1 MTSLLRW
8 FRPWTTTTAPPS
20 THQTNET
27 QQQQEQ
33 QRKQADLY
41 TPPPKTIEEEGQ
53 DDDDDAVADVDDR
66 FYGADDFSR
75 PWYKKVEYNILL
87 WTTVVILIGTIV
99 GVSVGVSNSNQSYEP
114 QYFPPPPSPPS
125 PPPPGPD
132 PLPPP
137 LLPALLP
144 APVPSPEY
152 DYESD
157 LQFSMFS
164 SESNKKN
171 SDNFTKSTA
180 ICVGGTFITRWD
192 LYYEEPPRKTTQGM
206 ETPISGLKIECND
219 GSTFDILVPPDT
231 TKTTTGQFRTAQN
244 RGGFDQIEGRYG
256 DYIDWIFVQS
266 SAADGPKFSFTYTC
280 AEPGEKVNAVQ
291 VMYNI
296 EQWGDEDEDG
306 GGDNEKALMRE
317 IGFLCTG
324 NNNNGSSSTDGGGEI
339 EAVQVETEDTCSPWV
354 GLPVQ
359 GRNAILYRAKPLVCP
374 CGEVATGLQS
384 WAYTDKTAI
393 TSIRVQCS
401 NGSSVPPWPEQSQPA
416 TREVSWGEGGTSVLS
431 NIAWGP
437 DFVRS
442 IGGEGSPLEEKEEE
456 GYSGVEMV
464 DTVTCGGGTGG
475 QVLGVV
481 VLSRGGSVDPIPR
494 LQVVCG
500 SAENCFEYQTEDGC
514 LTGF

>member
-8 FRPWTTTTAPPS
+8 FRPSTTTAAPPI
-20 THQTNET
+20 THQTIET
-27 QQQQEQ
+27 RQQQH
-33 QRKQADLY
+33 KQADPY
-41 TPPPKTIEEEGQ
+41 PPPPKTIEEEGQ
-53 DDDDDAVADVDDR
+53 DDDDDEDDR

-75 PWYKKVEYNILL
+75 PRYKKVECNILL
-87 WTTVVILIGTIV
+87 WASVVILIGIIV

-125 PPPPGPD
+125 PPSPPPPRPPTGPD
-132 PLPPP
+132 PLP
-137 LLPALLP
+137 AP
-144 APVPSPEY
+144 APSSDY
-152 DYESD
+152 DYEAD

-164 SESNKKN
+164 SEENKNN

-180 ICVGGTFITRWD
+180 TCAGGTFITRWD

-219 GSTFDILVPPDT
+219 GSTFDLLVPPDA
-231 TKTTTGQFRTAQN
+231 TKTTTAQLRTAQN

-266 SAADGPKFSFTYTC
+266 SAADGPKFSFRYTC
-280 AEPGEKVNAVQ
+280 VEPGEKVNAVE
-291 VMYNI
+291 VKYNI
-296 EQWGDEDEDG
+296 EQWGDEDDG
-306 GGDNEKALMRE
+306 GGGGNEKALVRE

-324 NNNNGSSSTDGGGEI
+324 NNNNNNNNGSSSTDGGGEI
-339 EAVQVETEDTCSPWV
+339 EAVQVETDDTCSPWV
-354 GLPVQ
+354 GQPVQ

-384 WAYTDKTAI
+384 WAYTDKTAL

-401 NGSSVPPWPEQSQPA
+401 DGSSVPPLPEQSQPA
-416 TREVSWGEGGTSVLS
+416 TREVSWGEGGTSMVS

-456 GYSGVEMV
+456 GYDGVEMI

-481 VLSRGGSVDPIPR
+481 VLSRAASVEPIPR

-500 SAENCFEYQTEDGC
+500 SAENCFEYRTQIEDGC